1 MATTTEIGGGGG
13 FALIQHMK
21 LHTDLAFEASLN
33 SLPSYL
39 FFPGLMGLLEK
50 RRYQKFLIFCN
61 DYEESDP
68 KTHQGTLRVRDCVF
82 TVYNLNFLNLRKL
95 MMAYELSM

>member
-68 KTHQGTLRVRDCVF
+68 KTYQGTLRVRDCVF
-82 TVYNLNFLNLRKL
+82 TVYNLNLRKL